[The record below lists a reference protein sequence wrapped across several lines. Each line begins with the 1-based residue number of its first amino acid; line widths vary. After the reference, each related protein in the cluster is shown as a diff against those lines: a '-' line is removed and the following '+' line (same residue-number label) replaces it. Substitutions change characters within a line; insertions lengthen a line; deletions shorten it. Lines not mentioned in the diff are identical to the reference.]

1 MKIFTRTEL
10 AETERRK
17 RANLINSLSG
27 YKPANLI
34 GTISGSGVH
43 NLAIFTSVVHIGAD
57 PPLLGF
63 VMRPIRDAPRHTYQN
78 IKSNGYFTINH
89 VHESFAD
96 NAHFTSAK
104 FADDESE
111 FDHCGLTPEFLSGFT
126 APFVAESKVKM
137 GLRLVEEIPVTSNDT
152 ILMIG
157 EIEILSIPE
166 FAQMD
171 DGSLDLNV
179 VNDVCVSGLDT
190 YHAVSKIMSLPYAK
204 RDNLPSLEK

>member
-1 MKIFTRTEL
+1 MKIFTKTEL
-10 AETERRK
+10 AESERRK

-34 GTISGSGVH
+34 GTVSGSGVN
-43 NLAIFTSVVHIGAD
+43 NLAIFTSVVHIGAN

-78 IKSNGYFTINH
+78 IKANGFFTINH
-89 VHESFAD
+89 VHESFVE

-104 FADDESE
+104 FADEESE
-111 FDHCGLTPEFLSGFT
+111 FEYCGLTPEFLNGFT

-152 ILMIG
+152 IMLIG

-166 FAQMD
+166 FAQLD
-171 DGSLDLNV
+171 DGGLDLNA

-190 YHAVSKIMSLPYAK
+190 YQSVSKIMSLPYAK
-204 RDNLPSLEK
+204 RDNLPSFEK